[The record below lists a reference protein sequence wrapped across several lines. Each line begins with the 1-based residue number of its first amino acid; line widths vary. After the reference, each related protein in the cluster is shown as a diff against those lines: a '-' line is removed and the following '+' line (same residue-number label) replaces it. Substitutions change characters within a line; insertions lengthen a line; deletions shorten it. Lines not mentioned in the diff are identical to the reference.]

1 MGQECYRHRPKLR
14 PGQTRKE
21 SQSPQ
26 PSGVLGLNKKGLAA
40 VLCSGQ
46 REPISVKPSPRKRVT
61 VVKFTIPSHFWQA
74 YSNARASGGKAKRCT
89 AAPMWSG
96 DSNVR
101 AYGGTAKRP

>member
-74 YSNARASGGKAKRCT
+74 YSNARASGGKAKRKL
-89 AAPMWSG
+89 
-96 DSNVR
+96 DSTTERHNSNAR
-101 AYGGTAKRP
+101 A